1 MPMDWLVLG
10 TYALLGIFAGLMA
23 GLLGIGGGLIIVP
36 VLLWLFSIQGHVPV
50 DIAMQVA
57 VGTSLATIILTSI
70 GSIWSHHQKGAVDWL
85 IVQRIL
91 LGLLLGSVA
100 GSVIAHYMPSDML
113 KKIFGV
119 LQIIIALN
127 MALGGQPK
135 PSRQLPGFAGMTG
148 AGSVVGTISSL
159 MGMGGG
165 AVSTPFFAWCNVPM
179 RRAIAT
185 SAAIG
190 LPAALA
196 GSAAYVWTGY
206 GLPNLPPMSL
216 GYVYMPAW
224 LSIGVMSI
232 VFAVLGA
239 KLTHILPVD
248 ILKKVFAVLLLVLG
262 IKMLFF

>member
-1 MPMDWLVLG
+1 MDLLALG
-10 TYALLGIFAGLMA
+10 TYALLGVFAGLMA

-36 VLLWLFSIQGHVPV
+36 ILIWLFSIQGHVPPE
-50 DIAMQVA
+50 IMMQVA

-85 IVQRIL
+85 VVRHIL
-91 LGLLLGSVA
+91 LGLLIGSVA
-100 GSVIAHYMPSDML
+100 GSFVAHYLPSDIL
-113 KKIFGV
+113 KKIFGT
-119 LQIIIALN
+119 LEILIALQ
-127 MALGGQPK
+127 MAFGRLPE
-135 PSRQLPGFAGMTG
+135 PNRQLPGMVGMT
-148 AGSVVGTISSL
+148 AVGSIIGTISSL

-165 AVSTPFFAWCNVPM
+165 AVSTPFFAWCNVPI

-196 GSAAYVWTGY
+196 GSAAYVFAGF
-206 GLPNLPPMSL
+206 GLPNLPAMSL
-216 GYVYMPAW
+216 GYVYLPAW
-224 LSIGVMSI
+224 LGIGVMSI
-232 VFAVLGA
+232 LFASLGA

-248 ILKKVFAVLLLVLG
+248 LLKKIFSVLLLVLG

>member
-1 MPMDWLVLG
+1 MDLLALG

-23 GLLGIGGGLIIVP
+23 GMLGIGGGLIIVP
-36 VLLWLFSIQGHVPV
+36 ILVWLFSVQGHVPPE
-50 DIAMQVA
+50 IMMQVA

-70 GSIWSHHQKGAVDWL
+70 GSIWAHHQKGAVDWL
-85 IVQRIL
+85 IVRRIL
-91 LGLLLGSVA
+91 LGLLIGSVA
-100 GSVIAHYMPSDML
+100 GSVLAHYMPSDVL
-113 KKIFGV
+113 KKVFGV
-119 LQIIIALN
+119 LQITIALQ
-127 MALGGQPK
+127 MAFGRQPA
-135 PSRQLPGFAGMTG
+135 PHSQLPGSVGMTT
-148 AGSVVGTISSL
+148 AGSVVGAISSL

-190 LPAALA
+190 FPAAIA
-196 GSAAYVWTGY
+196 GSAAYVFTGY

-216 GYVYMPAW
+216 GYVYLPAW

-232 VFAVLGA
+232 VSAMLGA

-248 ILKKVFAVLLLVLG
+248 ILKKVFAVLLIVLG